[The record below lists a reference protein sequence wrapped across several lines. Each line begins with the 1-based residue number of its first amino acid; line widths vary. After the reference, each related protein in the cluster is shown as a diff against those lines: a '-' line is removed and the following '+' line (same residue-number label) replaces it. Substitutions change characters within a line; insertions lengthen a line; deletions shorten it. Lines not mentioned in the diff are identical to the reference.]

1 MFQVATIKPSDPN
14 KSGWMLGTKGNHFFA
29 ENVTVVDLVTF
40 AHGVHAKQIVG
51 GPTWI
56 RTEKYDIEGV
66 PDAPGRPQ
74 RPQLQSMLRKLLADR
89 LQLRLQ
95 TEKRE
100 LAVYALVVDK
110 GGPKLTKAAE
120 VEGEHPGY
128 GFPRIGATAE
138 MKMMHMTMAEFVS
151 ALQRTVMDRPVVDQT
166 GLTERYGFT
175 LTWTPD
181 DSQFLQFAGAGTK
194 VPPGAAE
201 PNAPPGLFTAIDEQL
216 GLKLE
221 PVKLA
226 VDCLVVDAVTRPSEN

>member
-1 MFQVATIKPSDPN
+1 
-14 KSGWMLGTKGNHFFA
+14 
-29 ENVTVVDLVTF
+29 
-40 AHGVHAKQIVG
+40 
-51 GPTWI
+51 
-56 RTEKYDIEGV
+56 
-66 PDAPGRPQ
+66 
-74 RPQLQSMLRKLLADR
+74 
-89 LQLRLQ
+89 
-95 TEKRE
+95 
-100 LAVYALVVDK
+100 
-110 GGPKLTKAAE
+110 
-120 VEGEHPGY
+120 VEGEHPEY
-128 GFPRIGATAE
+128 GLPRIGATAE